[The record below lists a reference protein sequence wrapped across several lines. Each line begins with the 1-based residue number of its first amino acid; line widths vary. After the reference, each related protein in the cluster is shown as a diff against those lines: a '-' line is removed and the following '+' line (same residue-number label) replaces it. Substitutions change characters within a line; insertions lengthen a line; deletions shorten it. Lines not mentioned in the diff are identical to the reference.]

1 MPPPTDLSP
10 FIAQLEDKG
19 YCVIP
24 NVVPKDLTTQARQ
37 LVDAIIGAPPPPSP
51 SLGLEKVPT
60 GPPGDPNARGQPGPW
75 PVKGDNRP
83 TIQSGG
89 YTHSLHHPMPDGDY
103 GFSGL
108 MAKILQ
114 PYVQINAALLRCP
127 ESEVPNLKLMQQFFR
142 RTDRGPD
149 PVHGSTR
156 QGVPPRGW
164 HMDQAFLP
172 RHYESSPRQMFYH
185 TILACCPVVQ
195 DAAPFFTSTGSFKRA
210 KQLSYSMTEEEQAAA
225 VPYAD
230 MTRTKLGGVLSELA
244 QRDGGRAINPMNEDG
259 ICAEYEEVHWAEG
272 DLLVLDPMCTHSGSS
287 FGGGGEHDARYVL
300 FSSLFHVSA
309 IGSTLSGLYNRTAV
323 SPAWK
328 FPSDLHDHLPRE
340 MRGLLEWELPDELDQ
355 YTTQQLMKLEPAVG
369 SRGTAGRAAKL

>member
-127 ESEVPNLKLMQQFFR
+127 ESEVPNLKLMQQLLWSKR
-142 RTDRGPD
+142 
-149 PVHGSTR
+149 
-156 QGVPPRGW
+156 
-164 HMDQAFLP
+164 LP
-172 RHYESSPRQMFYH
+172 
-185 TILACCPVVQ
+185 
-195 DAAPFFTSTGSFKRA
+195 APC
-210 KQLSYSMTEEEQAAA
+210 SM
-225 VPYAD
+225 
-230 MTRTKLGGVLSELA
+230 M
-244 QRDGGRAINPMNEDG
+244 
-259 ICAEYEEVHWAEG
+259 
-272 DLLVLDPMCTHSGSS
+272 
-287 FGGGGEHDARYVL
+287 
-300 FSSLFHVSA
+300 SSLTLTLPESLSPTVDKL
-309 IGSTLSGLYNRTAV
+309 STIIC
-323 SPAWK
+323 
-328 FPSDLHDHLPRE
+328 F
-340 MRGLLEWELPDELDQ
+340 
-355 YTTQQLMKLEPAVG
+355 
-369 SRGTAGRAAKL
+369 